1 MYFHCHTMINQKMKY
16 FFETV
21 YQYPILQRLKFT
33 RFIKMTISTS
43 FQKKFAKV
51 TFLQPQNVKQ
61 NKKKSPKQQFSLNQ
75 YIKQIIKL
83 TILLA
88 LIS

>member
-1 MYFHCHTMINQKMKY
+1 
-16 FFETV
+16 
-21 YQYPILQRLKFT
+21 
-33 RFIKMTISTS
+33 MTISTS

-61 NKKKSPKQQFSLNQ
+61 NKAKSPKQQFSLNQ